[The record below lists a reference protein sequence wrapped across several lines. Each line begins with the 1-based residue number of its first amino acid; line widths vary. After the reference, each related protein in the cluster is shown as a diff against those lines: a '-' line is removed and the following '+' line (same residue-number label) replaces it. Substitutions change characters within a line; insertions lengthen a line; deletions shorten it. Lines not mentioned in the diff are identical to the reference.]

1 MRSAAITSETHDAL
15 STHLLQHPQD
25 EDLCFAIYHPSTG
38 AQRTTAVV
46 SEPILP
52 RHGERQVH
60 GNVEFTSEYFL
71 RAAGIAAERGAGL
84 AFLHSHTRRSR
95 GWQAMSSDDVDA
107 ESAWAPRTLAMTGLP
122 LVGMTLAGDGAWSAR
137 FWEKTAAKTYERIDC
152 ESVRVVGGRL
162 RMTYHEGQRPAPG
175 FREALTRT
183 ISAWGADAQADLAR
197 LRIGVIG
204 AGNVGAVIAE
214 ALVRTGVQ
222 HVRLLDF
229 DSIKTVN
236 LDRVLHATERDVWLA
251 RSKVE
256 MLARA
261 LQQSATALEPIIEP
275 MEFSVVEDDGFH
287 AALDCDVLFSC
298 VDRPWPRSVLNFIAY
313 AHLIPV
319 VDGGIRVRTTG
330 DKIVSADW
338 KAHAAAPGRRCLECL
353 GQYDPSLVTAE
364 RFGQLDDPRYL
375 AGLPPGHPILA
386 NENVFAFGLGAG
398 SLELLQFLLMVVA
411 PGGTADLGAQN
422 YHFKTG
428 TVDLETRDC
437 EPRCLYSHEYVALAD
452 DADLAVTGRHE
463 AAERERGERAAK
475 RATRRVRRARRLD
488 ELLTQL
494 EQHVDRRAQQSA
506 APTRRWRAGRTME
519 HASRRNW

>member
-1 MRSAAITSETHDAL
+1 MRSAALTDEAHDAL
-15 STHLLQHPQD
+15 ANHLLQHVQD
-25 EDLCFAIYHPSTG
+25 EDLCFAIYHPSAG

-52 RHGERQVH
+52 RDGEREVH
-60 GNVEFTSEYFL
+60 GNVEFAGEYFL

-84 AFLHSHTRRSR
+84 VLLHSHTRRSR

-107 ESAWAPRTLAMTGLP
+107 ESAWAPRALGMTGLP

-137 FWEKTAAKTYERIDC
+137 FWEKTAPKTYERLDC

-162 RMTYHEGQRPAPG
+162 RMTYHEAQRPTPG

-183 ISAWGADAQADLAR
+183 ISAWGTDTQAELAR

-204 AGNVGAVIAE
+204 AGNVGAIIAE
-214 ALVRTGVQ
+214 ALVRTGIQ

-229 DSIKTVN
+229 DSIKMVN
-236 LDRVLHATERDVWLA
+236 LDRVMHATERDVRLA

-256 MLARA
+256 MLAAA
-261 LQQSATALEPIIEP
+261 LRRSATAADPIIEP
-275 MEFSVVEDDGFH
+275 MELSVVEEDGFR

-338 KAHAAAPGRRCLECL
+338 KAHVATPGRRCLECL
-353 GQYDPSLVTAE
+353 GQYDPNLITAE

-375 AGLPPGHPILA
+375 AGLPAGHPILA
-386 NENVFAFGLGAG
+386 NENVFAFGLGAA
-398 SLELLQFLLMVVA
+398 SLELLQLLLMVTA
-411 PGGTADLGAQN
+411 PGGTTDVGAQN
-422 YHFKTG
+422 YHLKTG
-428 TVDLETRDC
+428 TIDLETRDC
-437 EPRCLYSHEYVALAD
+437 EPRCLYAQEFVGLGD
-452 DADLAVTGRHE
+452 DADLAVTGRHV
-463 AAERERGERAAK
+463 AAERERAERAD
-475 RATRRVRRARRLD
+475 RRSSRRVRVARKLD
-488 ELLTQL
+488 ELLARL
-494 EQHVDRRAQQSA
+494 EQRLDRHLLDRI
-506 APTRRWRAGRTME
+506 
-519 HASRRNW
+519 